1 MAVNASTYAPV
12 EFPEMAGPD
21 AAEHVPQP
29 KAHLAFLGLC
39 CGVGVSTIY
48 LCQPLLPQMGATFGA
63 GAAAAGQVGVATQV
77 GYAVGMLT
85 LVPMGDAK
93 ERRGLILKM
102 FAAVS
107 IALLLQACSP
117 TLTMLLLL
125 SACSGACASVTHM
138 VLPIA
143 PDLAP
148 PNERGR
154 AVGIVMTGLLMGV
167 LLARTFAGW
176 LSELTAHFTTRIA
189 SWRVVLLVA
198 SLASALLLPAIRR
211 MMPELPPRERLSYRE
226 TIRSLWTLFRAEPL
240 LRESCVVGALCFG
253 TFSAFWNTLAFVL
266 ERHGMGAGVTGSF
279 GLVGAAGTLMAA
291 YAGRLSDRRG
301 PRYVISLALMLL
313 VASFLG
319 IYGTERFAEHA
330 QAAGHFHLWTYLLV
344 LGSMVVVLDVGMQSM
359 QLGNQTRNFALQP
372 AARTRINTLY
382 MTAYFIGGAV
392 ASAASTILWD
402 RFGIAGVFALELALV
417 LLAILR
423 HTTGLPL
430 QAPSHGSG
438 NPDEPILH
446 V

>member
-1 MAVNASTYAPV
+1 MV
-12 EFPEMAGPD
+12 EPD
-21 AAEHVPQP
+21 AAEHAPQP

-39 CGVGVSTIY
+39 CGVSVSTIY

-63 GAAAAGQVGVATQV
+63 SAAAAGQVGVATQV
-77 GYAVGMLT
+77 GYALGMLT
-85 LVPMGDAK
+85 LVPMGDAR

-117 TLTMLLLL
+117 SLPLLLLL
-125 SACSGACASVTHM
+125 SACAGACASVTHM

-143 PDLAP
+143 PDLAA

-176 LSELTAHFTTRIA
+176 LSELTEHFTTRIA

-198 SLASALLLPAIRR
+198 SLASAALLPAIRR
-211 MMPELPPRERLSYRE
+211 KMPELPPKQRLSYLE
-226 TIRSLWTLFRAEPL
+226 TIQSLWTLLRAEPL
-240 LRESCVVGALCFG
+240 LRESCVLGALCFG

-266 ERHGMGAGVTGSF
+266 QQHGMGAGVTGSF
-279 GLVGAAGTLMAA
+279 GLVGAAGTLIAA

-301 PRYVISLALMLL
+301 PRYVITIALGLMA
-313 VASFLG
+313 VSFLG
-319 IYGTERFAEHA
+319 IYLTERFAQHA
-330 QAAGHFHLWTYLLV
+330 QAAGHFHAWTYLLT
-344 LGSMVVVLDVGMQSM
+344 LGGMVVLLDVGLQGL

-382 MTAYFIGGAV
+382 MTAYFIGGAI
-392 ASAASTILWD
+392 ASAASTVLWE
-402 RFGIAGVFALELALV
+402 RFGIAGVSALEGVLV
-417 LLAILR
+417 LLAIVR
-423 HTTGLPL
+423 HTTGLPMA
-430 QAPSHGSG
+430 APTPGSHSA
-438 NPDEPILH
+438 DEPMLH
-446 V
+446 A

>member
-1 MAVNASTYAPV
+1 MSAQGTTSAPA
-12 EFPEMAGPD
+12 EFPELVGPD
-21 AAEHVPQP
+21 ITEHRPQP
-29 KAHLAFLGLC
+29 EAHLAFLGLC

-77 GYAVGMLT
+77 GYAIGMLT

-107 IALLLQACSP
+107 VALLLQACSP
-117 TLTMLLLL
+117 SLTMLLLL

-143 PDLAP
+143 PDLAAP
-148 PNERGR
+148 HERGR

-176 LSELTAHFTTRIA
+176 LSELTMHFTTRIA

-198 SLASALLLPAIRR
+198 SLASAALLPAIRR
-211 MMPELPPRERLSYRE
+211 MMPVLPPREQLSYKE

-240 LRESCVVGALCFG
+240 LRESCVLGALCFG

-291 YAGRLSDRRG
+291 YAGKLSDRRG
-301 PRYVISLALMLL
+301 PRYVIGLALWLMAAAY
-313 VASFLG
+313 VG
-319 IYGTERFAEHA
+319 IYCIERYAGHA
-330 QAAGHFHLWTYLLV
+330 QAAGHFHAWTYLLT
-344 LGSMVVVLDVGMQSM
+344 LGGMVVVMDVGMQSL

-382 MTAYFIGGAV
+382 MTTYFIGGAI
-392 ASAASTILWD
+392 ASALSTVLWQ
-402 RFGIAGVFALELALV
+402 RFGIAGVSVLEIGLV
-417 LLAILR
+417 LLAVWR
-423 HTTGLPL
+423 HATGLPMAL
-430 QAPSHGSG
+430 PTPGSRG
-438 NPDEPILH
+438 SDEPMLH
-446 V
+446 A

>member
-1 MAVNASTYAPV
+1 MPPHASTHAPA
-12 EFPEMAGPD
+12 EFPEVIGPD
-21 AAEHVPQP
+21 VAEHASQP

-77 GYAVGMLT
+77 GYAIGMLT

-107 IALLLQACSP
+107 VALLLQACSP
-117 TLTMLLLL
+117 SLALLLLL
-125 SACSGACASVTHM
+125 SACSGAFASVTHM

-148 PNERGR
+148 ANERGR
-154 AVGIVMTGLLMGV
+154 AVGIVMTGLLLGV

-211 MMPELPPRERLSYRE
+211 MMPELPPRQHLSYRE
-226 TIRSLWTLFRAEPL
+226 TIQSLWTLFRAEPL
-240 LRESCVVGALCFG
+240 LRESCVLGALCFG

-279 GLVGAAGTLMAA
+279 GLVGAAGTLIAA
-291 YAGRLSDRRG
+291 YAGKLADRRG
-301 PRYVISLALMLL
+301 PRYVIAMALWLM
-313 VASFLG
+313 AGAYIG
-319 IYGTERFAEHA
+319 IYLIERYAQHA
-330 QAAGHFHLWTYLLV
+330 QAAGHFQAWTYLLT
-344 LGSMVVVLDVGMQSM
+344 LGGMVVVMDIGMQGL

-372 AARTRINTLY
+372 DARTRINTLY
-382 MTAYFIGGAV
+382 MTTYFIGGAI
-392 ASAASTILWD
+392 ASAASTVLWQ
-402 RFGIAGVFALELALV
+402 RYGIAGVSALEGGLV

-423 HTTGLPL
+423 HATGLPMA
-430 QAPSHGSG
+430 APPHGTQDAG
-438 NPDEPILH
+438 EPMLH
-446 V
+446 A